1 MPFAYDRRLRLVAGV
16 VALLFLAA
24 PLSAR
29 GVDASTPV
37 PEKIEVSEAVVS
49 ELDAYIDSFYE
60 SVRNDAVEEYADK
73 AAYVFEFAIMN
84 MDAVDNPASLV
95 ERVAPVANSL
105 EKYSPDTGVQY
116 LTTLRDALPPLAI
129 EGGKFDSVMTAAKC
143 KVYALLIKRELDK
156 TEGTTNVK
164 KPVHELA
171 KLAKENEY
179 AAFAAQEIAR
189 ILKTKDSDAAA
200 LLYGATL
207 SFINR
212 DVDSYSSWKQFV
224 EIEMD
229 ENLEEKLEK
238 EALDEKLG
246 LSDLR
251 KKISA
256 ATASS
261 GKNLSFGK
269 RLNRV
274 LELERLQRS
283 VFHAKSVDKTI
294 SPKEAT
300 ELQKEIAPALTKETC
315 LLASAPGGNLET
327 SRYLLENALHTALAL
342 EDGDVLLDA
351 YKTIITTCGE
361 PEIRRLARRFAVDGL
376 LLKMKGAKDED
387 AKLQVVQ
394 TLRDFVATDNLFIM
408 SAPKFFQKIEG
419 ADLALVLPLF
429 NEYLTSLQGSEKLV
443 SNYIVAKG
451 VKWHYGKDMTGKRR
465 ENKRERAK
473 RLRDEYEALGYLLR
487 IKESIYEGDTQKAK
501 LLAEQ
506 FEAVSSLNESVKKMT
521 PQVKELIEGP
531 KSEMGPAEPA
541 I

>member
-1 MPFAYDRRLRLVAGV
+1 MPFIDNRRIRFIAGV
-16 VALLFLAA
+16 VALLFLTA

-37 PEKIEVSEAVVS
+37 PEKIEVSEAVVN

-73 AAYVFEFAIMN
+73 AAYVFEFAIKN

-105 EKYSPDTGVQY
+105 EKYSPDMGVQY

-129 EGGKFDSVMTAAKC
+129 EGGKFVSVMTAAKC

-156 TEGTTNVK
+156 TEGTPNVK

-207 SFINR
+207 SFINK

-229 ENLEEKLEK
+229 ETLEEKLEK

-256 ATASS
+256 ATS

-269 RLNRV
+269 RLDRV
-274 LELERLQRS
+274 LGLDELQRR
-283 VFHAKSVDKTI
+283 VYHAKSVDKTI
-294 SPKEAT
+294 SYKEAM
-300 ELQKEIAPALTKETC
+300 ELQKEIAPALTKATC
-315 LLASAPGGNLET
+315 LLASAPGGNVET
-327 SRYLLENALHTALAL
+327 SCYLLENALHTALAL
-342 EDGDVLLDA
+342 EDGDGLLDA

-376 LLKMKGAKDED
+376 LLKMKEAKDED

-451 VKWHYGKDMTGKRR
+451 VKWHYENSMTMKRR
-465 ENKRERAK
+465 DNKRERVK

-487 IKESIYEGDTQKAK
+487 IKESLYEGDTQKAE

-531 KSEMGPAEPA
+531 KPEMGSAEPA

>member
-1 MPFAYDRRLRLVAGV
+1 MLFAYNRRLRLVAGV

-29 GVDASTPV
+29 GVDASTPI
-37 PEKIEVSEAVVS
+37 PEKIDVSEAVVT
-49 ELDAYIDSFYE
+49 ELDAYINSFFE
-60 SVRNDAVEEYADK
+60 SVRKGAVEEYADK
-73 AAYVFEFAIMN
+73 ATYVFEFAIKN
-84 MDAVDNPASLV
+84 MDNVDNPASLV

-129 EGGKFDSVMTAAKC
+129 EGRKFDSVMTAAKC
-143 KVYALLIKRELDK
+143 HVYAILIKRELDK
-156 TEGTTNVK
+156 TEGTPNVK

-207 SFINR
+207 SFINK

-229 ENLEEKLEK
+229 ETLEEKLEK

-256 ATASS
+256 ATS

-269 RLNRV
+269 RLDRV
-274 LELERLQRS
+274 LGLDELQRR
-283 VFHAKSVDKTI
+283 VYHAKSVDKTI
-294 SPKEAT
+294 SYKEAM

-315 LLASAPGGNLET
+315 LLVSAPGGNVET
-327 SRYLLENALHTALAL
+327 SCYLLENALHTALAL
-342 EDGDVLLDA
+342 EDGDGVLDA
-351 YKTIITTCGE
+351 YKTIITTSGD
-361 PEIRRLARRFAVDGL
+361 PKIRRLARRFAVDGL
-376 LLKMKGAKDED
+376 LLQMKKAKDED

-394 TLRDFVATDNLFIM
+394 TLRDFVATDCLFIM

-451 VKWHYGKDMTGKRR
+451 VKWHYGNDMTSKQR
-465 ENKRERAK
+465 ENKRERVK

-487 IKESIYEGDTQKAK
+487 IKESLYEGDTQKAE

-531 KSEMGPAEPA
+531 KPEMGPAEPA

>member
-1 MPFAYDRRLRLVAGV
+1 MPFIDNRRIRFIAGV

-73 AAYVFEFAIMN
+73 AAYVFEFAIKN
-84 MDAVDNPASLV
+84 MDNVDNPASLV

-129 EGGKFDSVMTAAKC
+129 EGGKFVSVMTAAKC

-156 TEGTTNVK
+156 TEGTPNVK

-207 SFINR
+207 SFINK

-229 ENLEEKLEK
+229 ETLEEKLEK

-256 ATASS
+256 ATA

-269 RLNRV
+269 RLDRV
-274 LELERLQRS
+274 LGLDELQRR
-283 VFHAKSVDKTI
+283 VYHAKSVDKTI
-294 SPKEAT
+294 SYKEAM

-315 LLASAPGGNLET
+315 LLVSAPGGNVET
-327 SRYLLENALHTALAL
+327 SCYLLENALHTALAL
-342 EDGDVLLDA
+342 EDGDGVLDA
-351 YKTIITTCGE
+351 YKTIITTSGD
-361 PEIRRLARRFAVDGL
+361 PKIRRLARRFAVDGL
-376 LLKMKGAKDED
+376 LLQMKKAKDED

-394 TLRDFVATDNLFIM
+394 TLRDFVATDCLFIM

-451 VKWHYGKDMTGKRR
+451 VKWHYGNDMTSKQR
-465 ENKRERAK
+465 ENKRERVK

-487 IKESIYEGDTQKAK
+487 IKESLYEGDTQKAE

-531 KSEMGPAEPA
+531 KPEMGPAEPA

>member
-1 MPFAYDRRLRLVAGV
+1 MPFIDNRRIRFIAGV
-16 VALLFLAA
+16 VALLFLTA

-73 AAYVFEFAIMN
+73 AAYVFEFAIKN
-84 MDAVDNPASLV
+84 MDNVDNPASLV

-129 EGGKFDSVMTAAKC
+129 EGGKFVSVMTAAKC

-156 TEGTTNVK
+156 TEGTPNVK

-207 SFINR
+207 SFINK

-229 ENLEEKLEK
+229 ETLEEKLEK

-256 ATASS
+256 ATS

-269 RLNRV
+269 RLDRV
-274 LELERLQRS
+274 LGLDELQRR
-283 VFHAKSVDKTI
+283 VYHAKSVDKTI
-294 SPKEAT
+294 SYKEAM
-300 ELQKEIAPALTKETC
+300 ELQKEIAPALTKATC
-315 LLASAPGGNLET
+315 LLASAPGGNVET
-327 SRYLLENALHTALAL
+327 SCYLLENALHTALAL
-342 EDGDVLLDA
+342 EDGDGLLDA

-376 LLKMKGAKDED
+376 LLKMKEAKDED

-451 VKWHYGKDMTGKRR
+451 VKWHYENSMTMKRR
-465 ENKRERAK
+465 DNKRERVK

-487 IKESIYEGDTQKAK
+487 IKESLYEGDTQKAE

-531 KSEMGPAEPA
+531 KPEMGPAEPA

>member
-1 MPFAYDRRLRLVAGV
+1 MLFAYNRRLRLVAGV

-29 GVDASTPV
+29 GVDASTPI
-37 PEKIEVSEAVVS
+37 PEKIDVSEAVVT
-49 ELDAYIDSFYE
+49 ELDAYINSFFE
-60 SVRNDAVEEYADK
+60 SVRKGAVEEYADK
-73 AAYVFEFAIMN
+73 ATYVFEFAIKN
-84 MDAVDNPASLV
+84 MDNVDNPASLV

-129 EGGKFDSVMTAAKC
+129 EGRKFDSVMTAAKC
-143 KVYALLIKRELDK
+143 HVYAILIKRELDK
-156 TEGTTNVK
+156 TEGTPNVK

-207 SFINR
+207 SFINK

-229 ENLEEKLEK
+229 ETLEEKLEK

-256 ATASS
+256 ATS

-269 RLNRV
+269 RLDRV
-274 LELERLQRS
+274 LGLDELQRR
-283 VFHAKSVDKTI
+283 VYHAKSVDKTI
-294 SPKEAT
+294 SYKEAM
-300 ELQKEIAPALTKETC
+300 ELQKEIAPALTKATC
-315 LLASAPGGNLET
+315 LLASAPGGNVET
-327 SRYLLENALHTALAL
+327 SCYLLENALHTALAL
-342 EDGDVLLDA
+342 EDGDGLLDA

-376 LLKMKGAKDED
+376 LLKMKEAKDED

-394 TLRDFVATDNLFIM
+394 TLRDFVATDCLFIM

-451 VKWHYGKDMTGKRR
+451 VKWHYGNDMTSKQR
-465 ENKRERAK
+465 ENKRERVK

-487 IKESIYEGDTQKAK
+487 IKESLYEGDTQKAE

-531 KSEMGPAEPA
+531 KPEMGPAEPA

>member
-1 MPFAYDRRLRLVAGV
+1 MPFAYNRRLRLVAGV

-29 GVDASTPV
+29 GVDASTSV

-60 SVRNDAVEEYADK
+60 SVRHDAVEEYADK

-156 TEGTTNVK
+156 TEGTPNVK

-189 ILKTKDSDAAA
+189 ILKTTDSDAAA

-207 SFINR
+207 SFINK

-229 ENLEEKLEK
+229 ETLEEKLEK
-238 EALDEKLG
+238 EALNEKLG

-315 LLASAPGGNLET
+315 LLAS
-327 SRYLLENALHTALAL
+327 ALHTALAL

-451 VKWHYGKDMTGKRR
+451 VKWHYGNDMTSKRR
-465 ENKRERAK
+465 ENKRERVK

-487 IKESIYEGDTQKAK
+487 IKESLYEGDTRKAE

>member
-1 MPFAYDRRLRLVAGV
+1 MPFIDNRRIRFIAGV
-16 VALLFLAA
+16 VALLFLTA

-37 PEKIEVSEAVVS
+37 PEKIEVSEAVVT
-49 ELDAYIDSFYE
+49 ELDAYINSFFE
-60 SVRNDAVEEYADK
+60 SVRKGAAEEYADK
-73 AAYVFEFAIMN
+73 ATYVFEFAIKN
-84 MDAVDNPASLV
+84 MDNVDNPASLV

-105 EKYSPDTGVQY
+105 EKNSPDMGVQY
-116 LTTLRDALPPLAI
+116 MTALRDALPPLAI
-129 EGGKFDSVMTAAKC
+129 EGRKFDSVMTAAKC
-143 KVYALLIKRELDK
+143 HVYAILIKRELDK
-156 TEGTTNVK
+156 TEGTPNVK

-179 AAFAAQEIAR
+179 AAFAAQQIAHT
-189 ILKTKDSDAAA
+189 LKTKDSDAAA
-200 LLYGATL
+200 LLYDATL
-207 SFINR
+207 SFINK
-212 DVDSYSSWKQFV
+212 DVGSYASWKKLV
-224 EIEMD
+224 ELEMD
-229 ENLEEKLEK
+229 ETLVEKLER
-238 EALDEKLG
+238 EARDEKAG

-256 ATASS
+256 ATS

-269 RLNRV
+269 RLDRV
-274 LELERLQRS
+274 LGLDELQRR
-283 VFHAKSVDKTI
+283 VYHAKSVDKTI
-294 SPKEAT
+294 SYKEAM

-315 LLASAPGGNLET
+315 LLVSAPGGNVET
-327 SRYLLENALHTALAL
+327 SCYLLENALHTALAL
-342 EDGDVLLDA
+342 EDGDGVLDA
-351 YKTIITTCGE
+351 YKTIITTSGD
-361 PEIRRLARRFAVDGL
+361 PKIRRLARRFAVDGL
-376 LLKMKGAKDED
+376 LLQMKKAKDED

-394 TLRDFVATDNLFIM
+394 TLRDFVATDCLFIM
-408 SAPKFFQKIEG
+408 SAPEFFQKIEG
-419 ADLALVLPLF
+419 ADLAVVLPLF

-451 VKWHYGKDMTGKRR
+451 VKWHYENNLTMKRR
-465 ENKRERAK
+465 DNKRERVK

-487 IKESIYEGDTQKAK
+487 IKESLYEGDTRKAE

-506 FEAVSSLNESVKKMT
+506 FEAVSSLSESFKKMT

>member
-1 MPFAYDRRLRLVAGV
+1 MPFIDNRRIRFIAGV
-16 VALLFLAA
+16 VALLFLTA

-73 AAYVFEFAIMN
+73 AAYVFEFAIKN
-84 MDAVDNPASLV
+84 MDNVDNPASLV

-129 EGGKFDSVMTAAKC
+129 EGGKFVSVMTAAKC

-156 TEGTTNVK
+156 TEGTPNVK

-207 SFINR
+207 SFINK

-229 ENLEEKLEK
+229 ETLEEKLEK

-256 ATASS
+256 ATS

-269 RLNRV
+269 RLDRV
-274 LELERLQRS
+274 LGLDELQRR
-283 VFHAKSVDKTI
+283 VYHAKSVDKTI
-294 SPKEAT
+294 SYKEAM
-300 ELQKEIAPALTKETC
+300 ELQKEIAPALTKATC
-315 LLASAPGGNLET
+315 LLASAPGGNVET
-327 SRYLLENALHTALAL
+327 SCYLLENALHTALAL
-342 EDGDVLLDA
+342 EDGDGLLDA

-376 LLKMKGAKDED
+376 LLKMKEAKDED

-451 VKWHYGKDMTGKRR
+451 VKWHYENSMTMKRR
-465 ENKRERAK
+465 DNKRERVK

-487 IKESIYEGDTQKAK
+487 IKESLYEGDTQKAE

-506 FEAVSSLNESVKKMT
+506 FEAVSSLNESVKKMI

-531 KSEMGPAEPA
+531 KPEMGPAEPA

>member
-1 MPFAYDRRLRLVAGV
+1 MPFTDNRRLRLIAGV
-16 VALLFLAA
+16 VTLFFLAA

-37 PEKIEVSEAVVS
+37 PEKIEVSEAVVT
-49 ELDAYIDSFYE
+49 ELDAYINSFFE
-60 SVRNDAVEEYADK
+60 SVRKETATEYTDKASYIFEYAIK
-73 AAYVFEFAIMN
+73 N
-84 MDAVDNPASLV
+84 MDNVDDPASLV
-95 ERVAPVANSL
+95 ERVAPVAIAL
-105 EKYSPDTGVQY
+105 ERSSPDMGVQY
-116 LTTLRDALPPLAI
+116 MTALRDALPPLAI
-129 EGGKFDSVMTAAKC
+129 EGRKFDSVMTAAKC
-143 KVYALLIKRELDK
+143 KVYAILIKRELDK
-156 TEGTTNVK
+156 AEGTPNVK

-171 KLAKENEY
+171 KLVEENEY
-179 AAFAAQEIAR
+179 AAFAAQEIAHT
-189 ILKTKDSDAAA
+189 LKTKDSDAAA

-207 SFINR
+207 RFINK
-212 DVDSYSSWKQFV
+212 DVGSYPSWKKLV
-224 EIEMD
+224 ELEMD
-229 ENLEEKLEK
+229 ETSEEKLEK
-238 EALDEKLG
+238 EARDDKAG

-261 GKNLSFGK
+261 GKNLSFVK
-269 RLNRV
+269 RLDRV
-274 LELERLQRS
+274 LGLDELQRR
-283 VFHAKSVDKTI
+283 VYYAKSVDKTI
-294 SPKEAT
+294 SYKEAM

-315 LLASAPGGNLET
+315 LLVSAPGGNVET
-327 SRYLLENALHTALAL
+327 SCYLLENALHTALAL
-342 EDGDVLLDA
+342 EDGDGLLDA
-351 YKTIITTCGE
+351 YKTVITTSGD
-361 PEIRRLARRFAVDGL
+361 PKIRRLARRFAVDGL
-376 LLKMKGAKDED
+376 LLQMKKAKDED

-394 TLRDFVATDNLFIM
+394 TLRDFVTTDSLFIM
-408 SAPKFFQKIEG
+408 SAPKFFQKIDS
-419 ADLALVLPLF
+419 ADLAPVLPLF

-451 VKWHYGKDMTGKRR
+451 VKWHYENSMTMKRQAVRR
-465 ENKRERAK
+465 ERVN

-487 IKESIYEGDTQKAK
+487 IKESLYEGDTRKAK

>member
-1 MPFAYDRRLRLVAGV
+1 MPFIDNRRIRFIAGV
-16 VALLFLAA
+16 VALLFLTA

-37 PEKIEVSEAVVS
+37 PEKIEVSEAVVT
-49 ELDAYIDSFYE
+49 ELDAYINSFFE
-60 SVRNDAVEEYADK
+60 SVRKGAAEEYADK
-73 AAYVFEFAIMN
+73 ATYVFEFAIKN
-84 MDAVDNPASLV
+84 MDNVDNPASLV

-105 EKYSPDTGVQY
+105 EKNSPDMGVQY
-116 LTTLRDALPPLAI
+116 MTALRDALPPLAI
-129 EGGKFDSVMTAAKC
+129 EGRKFDSVMTAAKC
-143 KVYALLIKRELDK
+143 HVYAILIKRELDK
-156 TEGTTNVK
+156 TEGTPNVK

-179 AAFAAQEIAR
+179 AAFAAQQIAHT
-189 ILKTKDSDAAA
+189 LKTKDSDAAA
-200 LLYGATL
+200 LLYDATL
-207 SFINR
+207 SFINK
-212 DVDSYSSWKQFV
+212 DVGSYASWKKLV
-224 EIEMD
+224 ELEMD
-229 ENLEEKLEK
+229 ETLVEKLER
-238 EALDEKLG
+238 EARDEKAG

-256 ATASS
+256 ATS

-269 RLNRV
+269 RLDRV
-274 LELERLQRS
+274 LGLDELQRR
-283 VFHAKSVDKTI
+283 VYHAKSVDKTI
-294 SPKEAT
+294 SYKEAM

-315 LLASAPGGNLET
+315 LLVSAPGGNVET
-327 SRYLLENALHTALAL
+327 SCYLLENALHTALAL
-342 EDGDVLLDA
+342 EDGDGVLDA
-351 YKTIITTCGE
+351 YKTIITTSGD
-361 PEIRRLARRFAVDGL
+361 PKIRRLARRFAVDGL
-376 LLKMKGAKDED
+376 LLQMKKAKDED

-394 TLRDFVATDNLFIM
+394 TLRDFVATDCLFIM
-408 SAPKFFQKIEG
+408 SAPEFFQKIEG
-419 ADLALVLPLF
+419 ADLAVVLPLF

-451 VKWHYGKDMTGKRR
+451 VKWHYENNLTMKRR
-465 ENKRERAK
+465 DNKRERVK

-487 IKESIYEGDTQKAK
+487 IKESLYEGDTQKAE

-531 KSEMGPAEPA
+531 KPEMGPAEPA

>member
-1 MPFAYDRRLRLVAGV
+1 MPFIDNRRIRFIAGV
-16 VALLFLAA
+16 VALLFLTA

-37 PEKIEVSEAVVS
+37 PEKIEVSEAVVN

-73 AAYVFEFAIMN
+73 AAYVFEFAIKN

-129 EGGKFDSVMTAAKC
+129 EGGKFVSVMTAAKC

-156 TEGTTNVK
+156 TEGTPNVK

-207 SFINR
+207 SFINK

-229 ENLEEKLEK
+229 ETLEEKLEK

-256 ATASS
+256 ATS

-269 RLNRV
+269 RLDRV
-274 LELERLQRS
+274 LGLDELQRR
-283 VFHAKSVDKTI
+283 VYHAKSVDKTI
-294 SPKEAT
+294 SYKEAM
-300 ELQKEIAPALTKETC
+300 ELQKEIAPALTKATC
-315 LLASAPGGNLET
+315 LLASAPGGNVET
-327 SRYLLENALHTALAL
+327 SCYLLENALHTALAL
-342 EDGDVLLDA
+342 EDGDGLLDA

-376 LLKMKGAKDED
+376 LLKMKEAKDED

-451 VKWHYGKDMTGKRR
+451 VKWHYENSMTMKRR
-465 ENKRERAK
+465 DNKRERVK

-487 IKESIYEGDTQKAK
+487 IKESLYEGDTQKAE

-531 KSEMGPAEPA
+531 KPEMGSAEPA